1 MNGRQGLQGGWSA
14 LVAAGLACF
23 GDALL
28 GGAPTAAQTTI
39 PIREFAPINISRAI
53 SRSTLRTIQHLPPVS
68 NVGYSFRYDPDLDTY
83 VRARTGLVS
92 GMVPAAR
99 FNPQGTFSGIVSF
112 AYFDLDE
119 FRGED
124 SSSIVIETPSDVFN
138 PASQPLTIGIASR
151 VRTEVYVVRLAGR
164 YAILDNLDAGFAV
177 PLITTKTNSRYVSQ
191 VLQGQGE
198 IDDFIA
204 QGVDTPE
211 VLGNTLYDAS
221 LDTIDFPG
229 GFREGTNFDVGNVML
244 DTKVGIPLD
253 IDSLAIGAQVELRLP
268 TGSEDRFTGTDT
280 TGLRGL
286 LLASWQDERFGAYF
300 SGGYEHDFSTNQLS
314 NGVIAASVT
323 VSPHQRAIIE
333 AGMNANFYVDDIDLY
348 DSDEF
353 DVAVPGT
360 RVIAGNPFLGKNEVN
375 VGGGFRY
382 NLVGDVVLGAYAT
395 TPVTDDGYH
404 ASWMAS
410 ASLDV
415 PF

>member
-1 MNGRQGLQGGWSA
+1 MEAVPSG
-14 LVAAGLACF
+14 
-23 GDALL
+23 
-28 GGAPTAAQTTI
+28 AQTTI

-99 FNPQGTFSGIVSF
+99 FNPQGTFSGILSF

-138 PASQPLTIGIASR
+138 PASPPLTIGIASR

-198 IDDFIA
+198 INDFLA
-204 QGVDTPE
+204 QGVNTPDIQ
-211 VLGNTLYDAS
+211 GNTLYDAS

-229 GFREGTNFDVGNVML
+229 GFREGTNFDVGNVIL
-244 DTKVGIPLD
+244 DAKFGVPLE
-253 IDSLAIGAQVELRLP
+253 IESLALGAQLELRLP

-286 LLASWQDERFGAYF
+286 LLASWQEERFGAYF
-300 SGGYEHDFSTNQLS
+300 AGGYEHDFSTNELS
-314 NGVIAASVT
+314 NGAVSASVT
-323 VSPHQRAIIE
+323 VSPHSRAILE
-333 AGMNANFYVDDIDLY
+333 AGLNANFYVDDIDLY
-348 DSDEF
+348 ESQKF
-353 DVAVPGT
+353 AVAVPGT
-360 RVIAGNPFLGKNEVN
+360 VLIGGNSLLGKNEVN

-382 NLVGDVVLGAYAT
+382 NLVGDLVLGAYAT
-395 TPVTDDGYH
+395 TPVTDDGYR
-404 ASWMAS
+404 ASWIAS
-410 ASLDV
+410 ASLDM